1 MKSRFRLNDLKLF
14 YQIINELVP
23 ISLPPYITF
32 AEASQ
37 FRYTRNT
44 AAVIE
49 GSDTTT
55 LISSIVPSC
64 DTFSSSYF
72 YRTMKM
78 WNSLPVDIRQA
89 GGISVFKS
97 KLMEYLWTADTS
109 WPD

>member
-1 MKSRFRLNDLKLF
+1 MNDLKLF
-14 YQIINELVP
+14 YQILNDQVP
-23 ISLPPYITF
+23 ISLPPYITY

-37 FRYTRNT
+37 SRYTRNT

-64 DTFSSSYF
+64 DVFSNSYF

-78 WNSLPVDIRQA
+78 WNSLPADVRQTE
-89 GGISVFKS
+89 GISVFKS
-97 KLMEYLWTADTS
+97 KLIEYFWTADTS